1 LARFGHDGVNEPEGW
16 DVGKQVMWIAVGVLA
31 LVVLGMVVLKVAAAL
46 IKFLVTA
53 LVVLAL
59 VGGALYMLGRARNAL
74 RGGRSREIR

>member
-1 LARFGHDGVNEPEGW
+1 
-16 DVGKQVMWIAVGVLA
+16 VGKQVMWIAVGVLA